1 MPQRHVYPNEAYQR
15 RKAASFGFASDEG
28 LAAPMPSRSPHAA
41 SSYDAV
47 VDRSRREQPQRT
59 DSPPRRRRGKMERDT
74 TARPHL
80 PHTTRQKEKAQ
91 PRQPGHAEAGGVP
104 HVAANEIP
112 YLYTSHQQ
120 TVMAPA
126 QRPEP
131 ATVLVVPNLPGQV
144 KEEAHR
150 RQRQKVTSY

>member
-1 MPQRHVYPNEAYQR
+1 MPQRHVYPNEAYQK
-15 RKAASFGFASDEG
+15 RKAASFGFASAEG
-28 LAAPMPSRSPHAA
+28 LAAPIPSRRPHAV
-41 SSYDAV
+41 SSYGAA
-47 VDRSRREQPQRT
+47 VDRSRQEQRPQT
-59 DSPPRRRRGKMERDT
+59 DSSPRRQRDKMGRDT

-80 PHTTRQKEKAQ
+80 PHTVRQKEKSQ

-104 HVAANEIP
+104 HDAANEIP

-126 QRPEP
+126 HRPEP

-144 KEEAHR
+144 KKEAHR
-150 RQRQKVTSY
+150 GQWQKLISY

>member
-1 MPQRHVYPNEAYQR
+1 
-15 RKAASFGFASDEG
+15 
-28 LAAPMPSRSPHAA
+28 
-41 SSYDAV
+41 
-47 VDRSRREQPQRT
+47 
-59 DSPPRRRRGKMERDT
+59 MERDT

-150 RQRQKVTSY
+150 RQRQKVASYLNKTIFYVKSLHNYHYETNRSYTDHAGGNPSSQPIFPAHFSSPPEIGPDQPSSPSQRPTTARKTH